1 MGHGSSGS
9 TNLFLPW
16 SFFLLLMLTKF
27 RVMNCVNVMTA
38 AGTRT
43 TLDQISISYSML
55 TNDVTMVTRDVV
67 YRDVVLVFRHGSRV
81 TGHAGH
87 GSID

>member
-1 MGHGSSGS
+1 
-9 TNLFLPW
+9 
-16 SFFLLLMLTKF
+16 MLTKF